1 MQAARCPSFDCQY
14 PANLRTNAIPTT
26 SLLVNS
32 DIILRLSPQICGS
45 SQSRKSSVFRKP
57 NMATLS
63 SRGLIWDRTKSSTS
77 SDADPILRKNFTSAP
92 QKSSIKACSGRLL
105 ACGV

>member
-1 MQAARCPSFDCQY
+1 MQAARCPSFECQY

-63 SRGLIWDRTKSSTS
+63 SRGTHLGQNQVIDFIRCRPHS
-77 SDADPILRKNFTSAP
+77 P
-92 QKSSIKACSGRLL
+92 QKFHISTPKIFN
-105 ACGV
+105 